1 MESSWHSYPS
11 IYSLGH
17 AAVRDIFTAPVRVE
31 EKVDGSQFSA
41 GRFGGVLRC
50 RSKGATI
57 DPNYPEAMFKE
68 AVEVVSEL
76 DLRDGWT
83 YRFEYLRHP
92 KHNVLQYSRVPKN
105 YLVLFD
111 INTGYEEY
119 LPYNEMLAEGERL
132 GLEVVPLLYFGMVES
147 AEQLKSFLDRES
159 FLGGVKVEGIVIKS
173 TSLYG
178 PDKKLLMA
186 KFVREDFKEA
196 HAVEWKQKKVSQGDI
211 ILRIADAYRTEARWM
226 KAVQHLRE
234 AGKLEGSP
242 RDIGLL
248 IEEVRRDIEKEC
260 RDEIEAI
267 LWKWAWPD
275 VSRLVTRGLP
285 EWYKNFL
292 LERQFS
298 DG

>member
-1 MESSWHSYPS
+1 VESSWHSYPS

-68 AVEVVSEL
+68 AVEVVSKL

-298 DG
+298 GG